1 MLKFANPEYLY
12 LLLLLP
18 VLAAAYILTCFRA
31 RRRWKRFG
39 DPQLLKPLVPGAS
52 RVRPHA
58 KFVLLE
64 LILALLVLMLAR
76 PQSGG
81 SVETEKKKGIEAV
94 ISLDVSTSM
103 LATDVSPNRLE
114 RSKFLVSNL
123 IDKMKSDKVA
133 LQVFAGEAYPQLP
146 VTNDYVSAKMFLE
159 PITTGMVTLQGT
171 NLAAAINLAAK
182 SFTQAK
188 GVGKAIILITDGED
202 HEEGAVEAAKEAAKN
217 GMRVYVLGV
226 GSPSGAE
233 IPTPEGFLRD
243 ETGHVVRSRL
253 NEEMCREV
261 AAAGKGVYIHID
273 NTSFAQDKLAAEL
286 HKLQQAESEVVSYSA
301 YDEQFQGVGL
311 FILFLLLVEFFLRET
326 QNPFFKK
333 IRLFSK

>member
-1 MLKFANPEYLY
+1 MLRFANPEYLY
-12 LLLLLP
+12 LLLLVP
-18 VLAAAYILTCFRA
+18 ALALAYLFTCVRA
-31 RRRWKRFG
+31 GRRWRRFG
-39 DPQLLKPLVPGAS
+39 DPVLLKRLVPEAS

-64 LILALLVLMLAR
+64 LILSLLVLMLAR
-76 PQSGG
+76 PQAGS

-94 ISLDVSTSM
+94 ISMDVSNSM

-123 IDKMKSDKVA
+123 IDKMTNDKIA

-159 PITTGMVTLQGT
+159 PVTTGMVTLQGT
-171 NLAAAINLAAK
+171 NLAAAISLASK

-188 GVGKAIILITDGED
+188 GVGKAIIVITDGED

-217 GMRVYVLGV
+217 GMRVYVLGI
-226 GSPSGAE
+226 GSPEGAE

-243 ETGHVVRSRL
+243 ETGSVVRSCL
-253 NEEMCREV
+253 NEEMCKEV
-261 AAAGKGVYIHID
+261 ASAGKGAYIHID
-273 NTSFAQDKLAAEL
+273 NTNYAQDRLAAEL
-286 HKLQQAESEVVSYSA
+286 RKLQQAESEVVSYSA
-301 YDEQFQGVGL
+301 YDEQFQGVAL
-311 FILFLLLVEFFLRET
+311 FILLLLLVEFFLRET

-333 IRLFSK
+333 IRLFSR